1 MLHSFF
7 LAMVLYPEVQ
17 RKAQAEIDAVVGKDR
32 LPDFGD
38 RPFLP
43 YVSAILEEALR
54 WHPVVPLGTPQLQS
68 SLQPYSSQRRLTI
81 YLSLLFLYVY
91 FLSPGHVA
99 IPHRLTTDDWYEG
112 WFLPAGTLVIGNS

>member
-1 MLHSFF
+1 
-7 LAMVLYPEVQ
+7 MVLYPEVQ

-54 WHPVVPLGTPQLQS
+54 WHPVVPLGTPQLQ
-68 SLQPYSSQRRLTI
+68 PYSSQRLLLTI
-81 YLSLLFLYVY
+81 LLSLLFLYVY
-91 FLSPGHVA
+91 FFPPGHVA
-99 IPHRLTTDDWYEG
+99 IPHRLTADDWYED
-112 WFLPAGTLVIGNS
+112 WFLPAGTLVIGNSW